1 MAETR
6 PAQRLRTAIGWF
18 TIAAGVT
25 IAVWRAWRAMIWL
38 NEWRRWQTVDPSAAE
53 LYKLNVQVEGAL
65 TLLGVA
71 IAAIGA
77 SIIRSKIRRF

>member
-6 PAQRLRTAIGWF
+6 SAQRLRTAIGWF
-18 TIAAGVT
+18 TIAAGV
-25 IAVWRAWRAMIWL
+25 AMAAWRAWRALLWL
-38 NEWRRWQTVDPSAAE
+38 GEYRRWQSVDPSAAE

-77 SIIRSKIRRF
+77 SIIRTKFRRF